1 MKPSY
6 LTAFALS
13 ATLILPNARRS
24 SLESGLPCLSPE
36 SVGQIRLQ
44 DIKEQL
50 ASSDTG
56 SVLWRRGFGLTGV
69 DSASVF
75 VVTDTLVCTRVTH
88 AVDSA
93 SARPPAT
100 DQYPLVLKAGP
111 RYIAFDEA
119 GYGTTLVD
127 TTFAYRQL
135 SLP

>member
-1 MKPSY
+1 MRPSY
-6 LTAFALS
+6 LTAVALS
-13 ATLILPNARRS
+13 ATLILPKARRS
-24 SLESGLPCLSPE
+24 ILESALPCLSSG

-44 DIKEQL
+44 DIKENL
-50 ASSDTG
+50 ASSDTE

-93 SARPPAT
+93 FSQPAAMN
-100 DQYPLVLKAGP
+100 QYLLVLKAGP

-119 GYGTTLVD
+119 GYGTNFVD
-127 TTFAYRQL
+127 TTFTYRQL